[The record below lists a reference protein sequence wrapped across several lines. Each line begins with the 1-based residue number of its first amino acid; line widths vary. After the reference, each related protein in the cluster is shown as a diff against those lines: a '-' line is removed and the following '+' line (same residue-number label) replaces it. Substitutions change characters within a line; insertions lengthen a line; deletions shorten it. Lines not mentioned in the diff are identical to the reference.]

1 MGSDARDVL
10 GLPSTGPPKPATP
23 KVQKPK
29 VRGPS
34 RCNRFPNLFHRVLI
48 IVAGMSREVLDLK
61 YEGAPP
67 ISIVAPKFKEKPK
80 LPFKP
85 RPWEETP
92 FGNSA
97 RKDGLILRHWR
108 RKGDVSNAAALPVTP
123 ADSNA
128 ASEMEQDEKAATA
141 LPDSH
146 WAKFNVKVDRP
157 HYTDEQYETH
167 LKNDDWS
174 KEETDY
180 LVELA
185 TDFDLRWVVIADRY
199 EYQPKQQPT
208 ENEDSMAVTLQAKPR
223 TQEDMKARYYD
234 VAAKTMVLH
243 NPLSSMSS
251 SEFDAHEKMTK
262 YNPEQ
267 EKKRKMFA
275 EQLMSRT
282 DEEKYEEEMLL
293 KELSRIVL
301 NQEKLFNERKAL
313 YDRLGTP
320 PGPPQTH
327 STAMYQSSQG
337 LTQLM
342 QSLLAQNKSKEL
354 EKKEKRRSAM
364 GAEGEFPG
372 GASGLERSHRQSI
385 SGGLDKRYSFGH
397 GGPRQLSAREEQK
410 YGVSH
415 PNERLTGG
423 VQFRHERITKA
434 GQAKSGVQTS
444 RISAALTELKIPHR
458 LTMPTA
464 KVVTEYEK
472 LIEGI
477 KTLLE
482 VRKLSEKL
490 DGEIKVWQAQK
501 EQQEAKDRGEEVK
514 EEEPGSSSSQAVGNE
529 NENENEEE
537 EEEEE
542 DTKEIVDEQA
552 ERRRKAEA
560 EDDDDDDDEEEEGD
574 DNNNDDD
581 DGDED
586 KEGGKEEQEEEED
599 EEEESDEDVSLKA
612 RNKDAQAGDHSPGN
626 QDGEEEEEEEEE
638 GEDEDEEMPDQAQTQ
653 TQTQADEN
661 NENEKDDDDPNA
673 NQDEEEGASSPASAS
688 AAPTTTRSEGLRK
701 RSASVISHVSNKS
714 SKRQRR

>member
-1 MGSDARDVL
+1 
-10 GLPSTGPPKPATP
+10 
-23 KVQKPK
+23 
-29 VRGPS
+29 
-34 RCNRFPNLFHRVLI
+34 
-48 IVAGMSREVLDLK
+48 MSREVLDLK

-128 ASEMEQDEKAATA
+128 ASEMEQDEKAAPT
-141 LPDSH
+141 LSDSH

-157 HYTDEQYETH
+157 QYTVEQYETH

-180 LVELA
+180 LVDLA
-185 TDFDLRWVVIADRY
+185 TDFDLRWIVIADRY
-199 EYQPKQQPT
+199 EYQPKEQPK
-208 ENEDSMAVTLQAKPR
+208 ENEDSMAVTPQAKPR

-262 YNPEQ
+262 YDPNQ
-267 EKKRKMFA
+267 EKKRKMYA
-275 EQLMSRT
+275 EQLMNRT

-320 PGPPQTH
+320 PGLPQTH
-327 STAMYQSSQG
+327 STAMYQSSAG

-342 QSLLAQNKSKEL
+342 HNLFTQNKNKEL

-364 GAEGEFPG
+364 GAEGDYPG
-372 GASGLERSHRQSI
+372 GPSGLDRSQRHSI
-385 SGGLDKRYSFGH
+385 GGGLDKRYSFGQ

-444 RISAALTELKIPHR
+444 RIGAALTELKIPQR

-464 KVVTEYEK
+464 KVVTEYER
-472 LIEGI
+472 LIESI

-514 EEEPGSSSSQAVGNE
+514 EEEPSQAVE
-529 NENENEEE
+529 NE

-542 DTKEIVDEQA
+542 DTKEIDEQA
-552 ERRRKAEA
+552 ERRMKAEV
-560 EDDDDDDDEEEEGD
+560 EDDDEDEDEENAEEKEEEKEDSDEEASPKESNKDDEEDAEVDENFAGDQDEEEE
-574 DNNNDDD
+574 
-581 DGDED
+581 ED
-586 KEGGKEEQEEEED
+586 
-599 EEEESDEDVSLKA
+599 
-612 RNKDAQAGDHSPGN
+612 
-626 QDGEEEEEEEEE
+626 
-638 GEDEDEEMPDQAQTQ
+638 DEDEEMPEEAEAEAED
-653 TQTQADEN
+653 DN
-661 NENEKDDDDPNA
+661 NEDEDDANA
-673 NQDEEEGASSPASAS
+673 NEENEDDGASSPASPV
-688 AAPTTTRSEGLRK
+688 PTIRSEGLRK

>member
-1 MGSDARDVL
+1 M
-10 GLPSTGPPKPATP
+10 
-23 KVQKPK
+23 
-29 VRGPS
+29 
-34 RCNRFPNLFHRVLI
+34 NEVLI
-48 IVAGMSREVLDLK
+48 LAAGMTREVLDLK

-108 RKGDVSNAAALPVTP
+108 RKGDASNAAALPVTP

-128 ASEMEQDEKAATA
+128 ASEMEQDEKAATT

-146 WAKFNVKVDRP
+146 WAKFNVHVDKVQ
-157 HYTDEQYETH
+157 YTDEQYALH

-180 LVELA
+180 LVDLA

-199 EYQPKQQPT
+199 EYQPMQLPKET
-208 ENEDSMAVTLQAKPR
+208 EDAMAITPQAKQR

-262 YNPEQ
+262 YDPEQ
-267 EKKRKMFA
+267 EKKRKMYV

-301 NQEKLFNERKAL
+301 NQEKLFNERKVL
-313 YDRLGTP
+313 YDLLGAP

-342 QSLLAQNKSKEL
+342 QSLLAQNKNKEL

-364 GAEGEFPG
+364 GAEGDFQG
-372 GASGLERSHRQSI
+372 GPSGMDRSQRLSI
-385 SGGLDKRYSFGH
+385 GGGLDKRYSFGQ

-415 PNERLTGG
+415 PHERLTGG

-444 RISAALTELKIPHR
+444 RITAALTELKIPPR

-477 KTLLE
+477 KILLE

-514 EEEPGSSSSQAVGNE
+514 EEEPGQAVE
-529 NENENEEE
+529 KEE

-542 DTKEIVDEQA
+542 DEDTKQFDEQA
-552 ERRRKAEA
+552 ERRRKVEA
-560 EDDDDDDDEEEEGD
+560 EDDDDDDDDEG
-574 DNNNDDD
+574 NNA
-581 DGDED
+581 E
-586 KEGGKEEQEEEED
+586 GKEEER
-599 EEEESDEDVSLKA
+599 EESDEEVSVKESS
-612 RNKDAQAGDHSPGN
+612 NKDEDEDE
-626 QDGEEEEEEEEE
+626 DGEEEEEEAEAEAEADENSAGDQDEEE
-638 GEDEDEEMPDQAQTQ
+638 GEEEEDEEDDEDEEMPDEPG
-653 TQTQADEN
+653 ADVQVNGDN
-661 NENEKDDDDPNA
+661 NNNQNDDDANANAHANEEKD
-673 NQDEEEGASSPASAS
+673 SPAKN
-688 AAPTTTRSEGLRK
+688 EGLRK

>member
-1 MGSDARDVL
+1 
-10 GLPSTGPPKPATP
+10 
-23 KVQKPK
+23 
-29 VRGPS
+29 
-34 RCNRFPNLFHRVLI
+34 
-48 IVAGMSREVLDLK
+48 MSREVLDLK

-97 RKDGLILRHWR
+97 RKDGLVLRHWR
-108 RKGDVSNAAALPVTP
+108 RKGDVSNAAGLPVTP

-128 ASEMEQDEKAATA
+128 ASEMEQDEKATST
-141 LPDSH
+141 LSDSH

-157 HYTDEQYETH
+157 QYTDEQYETH
-167 LKNDDWS
+167 LKSDEWS

-180 LVELA
+180 LVDLA
-185 TDFDLRWVVIADRY
+185 TEFDLRWIVVADRY
-199 EYQPKQQPT
+199 EYQPREQPK
-208 ENEDSMAVTLQAKPR
+208 ENEASMAVTPQAKPR
-223 TQEDMKARYYD
+223 TQEDMKARYYN
-234 VAAKTMVLH
+234 VAANTMVLH

-251 SEFDAHEKMTK
+251 SEFDTHEKMTK
-262 YNPEQ
+262 YNPDQ
-267 EKKRKMFA
+267 EKKRKMYA
-275 EQLMSRT
+275 EQLMNRT
-282 DEEKYEEEMLL
+282 DEEKNEEEMLL

-313 YDRLGTP
+313 YDRLGPP
-320 PGPPQTH
+320 PGAPQTH

-342 QSLLAQNKSKEL
+342 QNLLTQNKNKEL

-364 GAEGEFPG
+364 GPEGDFPG
-372 GASGLERSHRQSI
+372 GPSGLDRNQRHSM
-385 SGGLDKRYSFGH
+385 SGGPDKRHSFGQ

-444 RISAALTELKIPHR
+444 RIGAALTELKIPQR

-472 LIEGI
+472 LIESI

-490 DGEIKVWQAQK
+490 DAEIKVWQAQK

-514 EEEPGSSSSQAVGNE
+514 EEEPGPVAE
-529 NENENEEE
+529 NRSEEEEDGKEVEGQRRKGEVDDDDEDEEEEGSAEEKEDEEE
-537 EEEEE
+537 EEEKEDSDEEASLKESNKDDEE
-542 DTKEIVDEQA
+542 DAEVESKFAGDQDE
-552 ERRRKAEA
+552 EE
-560 EDDDDDDDEEEEGD
+560 DDEEEEEAEEA
-574 DNNNDDD
+574 
-581 DGDED
+581 ED
-586 KEGGKEEQEEEED
+586 
-599 EEEESDEDVSLKA
+599 
-612 RNKDAQAGDHSPGN
+612 
-626 QDGEEEEEEEEE
+626 
-638 GEDEDEEMPDQAQTQ
+638 DEDEEMPDEPKSGAN
-653 TQTQADEN
+653 EGN
-661 NENEKDDDDPNA
+661 NEDDDDGGNA
-673 NQDEEEGASSPASAS
+673 NEENEDNGASSPASA
-688 AAPTTTRSEGLRK
+688 APTTRSEGLRK

>member
-1 MGSDARDVL
+1 MLSL
-10 GLPSTGPPKPATP
+10 
-23 KVQKPK
+23 
-29 VRGPS
+29 S
-34 RCNRFPNLFHRVLI
+34 RKLDGALSVA
-48 IVAGMSREVLDLK
+48 AGMSREVLDLK

-123 ADSNA
+123 ADSNT
-128 ASEMEQDEKAATA
+128 ASEMEQDEKAATT
-141 LPDSH
+141 LSDSH
-146 WAKFNVKVDRP
+146 WARFNVKVARP
-157 HYTDEQYETH
+157 QYTDEQYETH
-167 LKNDDWS
+167 LRNEDWS

-180 LVELA
+180 LVDLA
-185 TDFDLRWVVIADRY
+185 ADFDLRWVVIADRY
-199 EYQPKQQPT
+199 EYQPKEQPK
-208 ENEDSMAVTLQAKPR
+208 ENEDSMAVTPPAKPR

-262 YNPEQ
+262 YDPNQ
-267 EKKRKMFA
+267 EKKRKMCA
-275 EQLMSRT
+275 EQLMNRT
-282 DEEKYEEEMLL
+282 DEEKNEEEMLL
-293 KELSRIVL
+293 RELSRIVL

-313 YDRLGTP
+313 YDRLGIP
-320 PGPPQTH
+320 PGVPQTH

-342 QSLLAQNKSKEL
+342 QNLLAQNKSKEL

-364 GAEGEFPG
+364 GAEGDFPG
-372 GASGLERSHRQSI
+372 GPSGLDRGQRHSI
-385 SGGLDKRYSFGH
+385 GGGPDKRFSFGQ

-444 RISAALTELKIPHR
+444 RIGAALTELRIPPR

-464 KVVTEYEK
+464 KVVTEYER
-472 LIEGI
+472 LIESI

-514 EEEPGSSSSQAVGNE
+514 EEEPSQAV
-529 NENENEEE
+529 ENEEE
-537 EEEEE
+537 DE
-542 DTKEIVDEQA
+542 TKELDEQA

-560 EDDDDDDDEEEEGD
+560 EDDDEDDEKEEEK
-574 DNNNDDD
+574 
-581 DGDED
+581 ED
-586 KEGGKEEQEEEED
+586 
-599 EEEESDEDVSLKA
+599 SDEDASLKGSH
-612 RNKDAQAGDHSPGN
+612 KDDEDTFAGD
-626 QDGEEEEEEEEE
+626 QDDEEEEEEED
-638 GEDEDEEMPDQAQTQ
+638 EDEEDEEMPDEAEGEVDDDEND
-653 TQTQADEN
+653 ADEGN
-661 NENEKDDDDPNA
+661 ANGENED
-673 NQDEEEGASSPASAS
+673 EGASSPASVAH
-688 AAPTTTRSEGLRK
+688 TTRSEGLRK
-701 RSASVISHVSNKS
+701 RSASVISHISNKS

>member
-1 MGSDARDVL
+1 
-10 GLPSTGPPKPATP
+10 
-23 KVQKPK
+23 
-29 VRGPS
+29 
-34 RCNRFPNLFHRVLI
+34 
-48 IVAGMSREVLDLK
+48 MSREVLDLK

-128 ASEMEQDEKAATA
+128 ASEMEQDEKAAPT
-141 LPDSH
+141 LSDSH
-146 WAKFNVKVDRP
+146 WAKFNVKIDRP
-157 HYTDEQYETH
+157 QYTDEQYKTH

-180 LVELA
+180 LVDLA
-185 TDFDLRWVVIADRY
+185 TDFDLRWVVVADRY
-199 EYQPKQQPT
+199 EYQPKEQPK
-208 ENEDSMAVTLQAKPR
+208 EHEDSMAVTPQAKPR

-234 VAAKTMVLH
+234 VAAKSMVLH

-262 YNPEQ
+262 YNPDQ
-267 EKKRKMFA
+267 EKKRKMYA
-275 EQLMSRT
+275 EQLMNRT

-342 QSLLAQNKSKEL
+342 QNLLAQNKSKEL

-364 GAEGEFPG
+364 GADGDFPG
-372 GASGLERSHRQSI
+372 GPSGMDRSQRHSM
-385 SGGLDKRYSFGH
+385 SGGLDKRYSFGQ

-415 PNERLTGG
+415 PNERLTAG

-444 RISAALTELKIPHR
+444 RIGAALTELKIPQR

-472 LIEGI
+472 LIDGI

-514 EEEPGSSSSQAVGNE
+514 EEEPSQAV
-529 NENENEEE
+529 ENEEE
-537 EEEEE
+537 E
-542 DTKEIVDEQA
+542 DIKEVDEQA
-552 ERRRKAEA
+552 ERRRKVEA
-560 EDDDDDDDEEEEGD
+560 EDDDEDEENAEEKEEDKEDSDEGVSPKESNKDDDEDAEADENFAGD
-574 DNNNDDD
+574 Q
-581 DGDED
+581 DE
-586 KEGGKEEQEEEED
+586 KEEEEED
-599 EEEESDEDVSLKA
+599 
-612 RNKDAQAGDHSPGN
+612 
-626 QDGEEEEEEEEE
+626 
-638 GEDEDEEMPDQAQTQ
+638 DEDEEMPDEAEAE
-653 TQTQADEN
+653 ADDDN
-661 NENEKDDDDPNA
+661 NEDDDANA
-673 NQDEEEGASSPASAS
+673 NEENEDDGASSPASAVPAS
-688 AAPTTTRSEGLRK
+688 RSEGLRK

>member
-1 MGSDARDVL
+1 M
-10 GLPSTGPPKPATP
+10 
-23 KVQKPK
+23 
-29 VRGPS
+29 
-34 RCNRFPNLFHRVLI
+34 LI

-128 ASEMEQDEKAATA
+128 ASEMEQDEKAATT

-146 WAKFNVKVDRP
+146 WAKFNVKIDRP
-157 HYTDEQYETH
+157 QYTNEQYETH

-180 LVELA
+180 LVDLVI
-185 TDFDLRWVVIADRY
+185 DFDLRWIVIADRY
-199 EYQPKQQPT
+199 EYQPKQQPK
-208 ENEDSMAVTLQAKPR
+208 ENEDSMAVTPQAKPR

-262 YNPEQ
+262 YDPDQ
-267 EKKRKMFA
+267 EKRRKKFA

-313 YDRLGTP
+313 YDRLGAP

-342 QSLLAQNKSKEL
+342 QSLLAQNKNKEL

-364 GAEGEFPG
+364 GADGDFPG
-372 GASGLERSHRQSI
+372 GPSGLDRSQRHSM
-385 SGGLDKRYSFGH
+385 GGGPDKRYSFGQ

-444 RISAALTELKIPHR
+444 RISAALTELRIPQR

-472 LIEGI
+472 LIESI

-482 VRKLSEKL
+482 VRKLSEKV

-514 EEEPGSSSSQAVGNE
+514 EEEPSQAV
-529 NENENEEE
+529 ENEEE
-537 EEEEE
+537 EEE
-542 DTKEIVDEQA
+542 DRKGTDERA
-552 ERRRKAEA
+552 GRRRTASAEDEDDEA
-560 EDDDDDDDEEEEGD
+560 EDNDNDNDEDEENAEAKEEGKED
-574 DNNNDDD
+574 S
-581 DGDED
+581 DEEASVKESNRGGEEED
-586 KEGGKEEQEEEED
+586 ADVNGNFAADRDEGEGGEED
-599 EEEESDEDVSLKA
+599 EEEE
-612 RNKDAQAGDHSPGN
+612 
-626 QDGEEEEEEEEE
+626 EEV
-638 GEDEDEEMPDQAQTQ
+638 DEDEEM
-653 TQTQADEN
+653 ADAADAAEA
-661 NENEKDDDDPNA
+661 EMEAEADHDRDDANA
-673 NQDEEEGASSPASAS
+673 NQEDEDNGASSPASA
-688 AAPTTTRSEGLRK
+688 APTTKSEGLRK

>member
-1 MGSDARDVL
+1 
-10 GLPSTGPPKPATP
+10 
-23 KVQKPK
+23 
-29 VRGPS
+29 
-34 RCNRFPNLFHRVLI
+34 
-48 IVAGMSREVLDLK
+48 MSREVLDLK

-128 ASEMEQDEKAATA
+128 ASEMEQDEKAATT
-141 LPDSH
+141 LSDSH
-146 WAKFNVKVDRP
+146 WAKFNVKVDKP

-180 LVELA
+180 LVDLA
-185 TDFDLRWVVIADRY
+185 TDFDLRWVVVADRY
-199 EYQPKQQPT
+199 EYQPKEQPK
-208 ENEDSMAVTLQAKPR
+208 ESEDSMAVTPQTRPR

-262 YNPEQ
+262 YDPDQ
-267 EKKRKMFA
+267 EKKRKKYV

-320 PGPPQTH
+320 PGPPQSH

-342 QSLLAQNKSKEL
+342 QSLLAQNKNKEL

-364 GAEGEFPG
+364 GPDGDFPG
-372 GASGLERSHRQSI
+372 GLSGMDRSQRHSI
-385 SGGLDKRYSFGH
+385 GGGLDKRYSFGQ

-444 RISAALTELKIPHR
+444 RISAALTELKIPPR

-472 LIEGI
+472 LIESI

-514 EEEPGSSSSQAVGNE
+514 EEEPSQAV
-529 NENENEEE
+529 ENEEE
-537 EEEEE
+537 ED
-542 DTKEIVDEQA
+542 DTKEVDEQA
-552 ERRRKAEA
+552 ERRRKVEA
-560 EDDDDDDDEEEEGD
+560 EDDDEAEDHDEDEENNVEEKEEEKDDSDEETSVKESNKDEEEDAEVDENFGEDQDEEEE
-574 DNNNDDD
+574 
-581 DGDED
+581 ED
-586 KEGGKEEQEEEED
+586 
-599 EEEESDEDVSLKA
+599 
-612 RNKDAQAGDHSPGN
+612 
-626 QDGEEEEEEEEE
+626 
-638 GEDEDEEMPDQAQTQ
+638 DEDEEM
-653 TQTQADEN
+653 ADEAEVEAEAEADGDN
-661 NENEKDDDDPNA
+661 NEDEDDDADA
-673 NQDEEEGASSPASAS
+673 KEENEDDGASSPIS
-688 AAPTTTRSEGLRK
+688 AAATTKSEGLRK

-714 SKRQRR
+714 FKRQRR

>member
-1 MGSDARDVL
+1 MSSPCE
-10 GLPSTGPPKPATP
+10 GLNG
-23 KVQKPK
+23 
-29 VRGPS
+29 
-34 RCNRFPNLFHRVLI
+34 VLI
-48 IVAGMSREVLDLK
+48 SVAGMSREVLDLK

-123 ADSNA
+123 ADSNI
-128 ASEMEQDEKAATA
+128 ASEMDQDEKAAPT
-141 LPDSH
+141 LSDSH
-146 WAKFNVKVDRP
+146 WAKFNVKIDKP
-157 HYTDEQYETH
+157 QYTDEQYESH

-180 LVELA
+180 LVDLA
-185 TDFDLRWVVIADRY
+185 IDFDLRWIVIADRY
-199 EYQPKQQPT
+199 EYQPKEQPK
-208 ENEDSMAVTLQAKPR
+208 ENEDSMVVTLQAKPR
-223 TQEDMKARYYD
+223 TQEDMKARYYS
-234 VAAKTMVLH
+234 VAAKSMVLH

-251 SEFDAHEKMTK
+251 TEFDAHEKMTK
-262 YNPEQ
+262 YDPAQ
-267 EKKRKMFA
+267 EKKRKMYA
-275 EQLMSRT
+275 EQLMNRT

-342 QSLLAQNKSKEL
+342 QNLLAQNKNRDL
-354 EKKEKRRSAM
+354 EKKEKRRSAP
-364 GAEGEFPG
+364 GAEGDF
-372 GASGLERSHRQSI
+372 SGPSGMDRSQRHSM
-385 SGGLDKRYSFGH
+385 SGSLDKRYSFGQ

-434 GQAKSGVQTS
+434 AQAKSGVQTS
-444 RISAALTELKIPHR
+444 RIGAALTELKIPPR

-472 LIEGI
+472 LIEVI

-501 EQQEAKDRGEEVK
+501 EQKEAKDRGEEVK
-514 EEEPGSSSSQAVGNE
+514 EEEPIQVVE
-529 NENENEEE
+529 N
-537 EEEEE
+537 EEEE
-542 DTKEIVDEQA
+542 DTKEVVDEQA

-560 EDDDDDDDEEEEGD
+560 EDDDDDEDEGNAEQKEDSEEETSPKESNKDEDENFAADQDEEESE
-574 DNNNDDD
+574 
-581 DGDED
+581 
-586 KEGGKEEQEEEED
+586 
-599 EEEESDEDVSLKA
+599 
-612 RNKDAQAGDHSPGN
+612 
-626 QDGEEEEEEEEE
+626 
-638 GEDEDEEMPDQAQTQ
+638 EDEEMPDEAEAE
-653 TQTQADEN
+653 ADDDNN
-661 NENEKDDDDPNA
+661 NEDDDAEA
-673 NQDEEEGASSPASAS
+673 NGENENDDDGASSPASA
-688 AAPTTTRSEGLRK
+688 APTTTKSEGLRK
-701 RSASVISHVSNKS
+701 RSASVISHVSTKS

>member
-1 MGSDARDVL
+1 MWSLSEILNG
-10 GLPSTGPPKPATP
+10 
-23 KVQKPK
+23 
-29 VRGPS
+29 
-34 RCNRFPNLFHRVLI
+34 VLI
-48 IVAGMSREVLDLK
+48 FVAGMSREVLDLK

-67 ISIVAPKFKEKPK
+67 ISIVAPKFKDKPK

-85 RPWEETP
+85 RPWEETA

-108 RKGDVSNAAALPVTP
+108 RKGDIPNAAALPVTP

-128 ASEMEQDEKAATA
+128 ASEMEQDEKAAPT

-146 WAKFNVKVDRP
+146 WAKFNIKVDRP
-157 HYTDEQYETH
+157 QYSDEQYETH

-180 LVELA
+180 LVDLA

-199 EYQPKQQPT
+199 EYQPKEQPK
-208 ENEDSMAVTLQAKPR
+208 ENEDSMAVTPQAKPR
-223 TQEDMKARYYD
+223 SQEDMKARYYD

-251 SEFDAHEKMTK
+251 SEFDVHEKMTK
-262 YNPEQ
+262 YDPDQ
-267 EKKRKMFA
+267 EKKRKMYA
-275 EQLMSRT
+275 EQLMNRT

-342 QSLLAQNKSKEL
+342 QNLLAQNKNKEL

-364 GAEGEFPG
+364 GVEGDFPG
-372 GASGLERSHRQSI
+372 GPSGMDRSQRHSI
-385 SGGLDKRYSFGH
+385 GGGPDKRFSFGQ

-444 RISAALTELKIPHR
+444 RIGAALTELKIPQR

-472 LIEGI
+472 LIESI

-482 VRKLSEKL
+482 VRKLREKL
-490 DGEIKVWQAQK
+490 EAEIKVWQAQK

-514 EEEPGSSSSQAVGNE
+514 EEEPSQVVE
-529 NENENEEE
+529 N
-537 EEEEE
+537 EEEE
-542 DTKEIVDEQA
+542 DTKEVDEQA

-560 EDDDDDDDEEEEGD
+560 EDDDEDEENAEEKDEEKEDSDDGVSPKESNKDEEEDAEV
-574 DNNNDDD
+574 
-581 DGDED
+581 DE
-586 KEGGKEEQEEEED
+586 
-599 EEEESDEDVSLKA
+599 
-612 RNKDAQAGDHSPGN
+612 NFAGD
-626 QDGEEEEEEEEE
+626 QDEEEEEEED
-638 GEDEDEEMPDQAQTQ
+638 DEDEEMR
-653 TQTQADEN
+653 DEAEAEVDDDN
-661 NENEKDDDDPNA
+661 NEDDDANA
-673 NQDEEEGASSPASAS
+673 NEENEDNGASSPPSP
-688 AAPTTTRSEGLRK
+688 APTTRSEGLRK

>member
-1 MGSDARDVL
+1 
-10 GLPSTGPPKPATP
+10 
-23 KVQKPK
+23 
-29 VRGPS
+29 
-34 RCNRFPNLFHRVLI
+34 
-48 IVAGMSREVLDLK
+48 MSREVLDLK

-108 RKGDVSNAAALPVTP
+108 RKGDVSNAPALPVTP
-123 ADSNA
+123 ADSNT
-128 ASEMEQDEKAATA
+128 ASEMEQDEKATTTIS
-141 LPDSH
+141 DSH
-146 WAKFNVKVDRP
+146 WAKFNVKVDKP
-157 HYTDEQYETH
+157 QYTDEQYEIH

-174 KEETDY
+174 KDETDY

-185 TDFDLRWVVIADRY
+185 ADFDLRWVVVADRY
-199 EYQPKQQPT
+199 EYQPKQQAK
-208 ENEDSMAVTLQAKPR
+208 EEDGSMSVTPQIKPR

-262 YNPEQ
+262 YDPNK
-267 EKKRKMFA
+267 EKRRKMFA

-313 YDRLGTP
+313 YDRLGAP
-320 PGPPQTH
+320 PGPPQSH

-342 QSLLAQNKSKEL
+342 QSLLAQNKTKEL

-372 GASGLERSHRQSI
+372 GMSGIDRSQRHSM
-385 SGGLDKRYSFGH
+385 SGGLDKRYSFGQ

-444 RISAALTELKIPHR
+444 RISAALTELKIPAR

-472 LIEGI
+472 LIESI

-482 VRKLSEKL
+482 VRKMSEKL

-514 EEEPGSSSSQAVGNE
+514 EEEPSQAAGYG
-529 NENENEEE
+529 
-537 EEEEE
+537 EEE
-542 DTKEIVDEQA
+542 DEEEDMKVLDEQA
-552 ERRRKAEA
+552 ERRRKVEA
-560 EDDDDDDDEEEEGD
+560 EDDDEDEE
-574 DNNNDDD
+574 NANTNNDAEEK
-581 DGDED
+581 G
-586 KEGGKEEQEEEED
+586 EEQEDSDEETSVKESSHKDEEEED
-599 EEEESDEDVSLKA
+599 EDAEVEESFAADQVD
-612 RNKDAQAGDHSPGN
+612 
-626 QDGEEEEEEEEE
+626 
-638 GEDEDEEMPDQAQTQ
+638 EDEDEEMPDE
-653 TQTQADEN
+653 ADAEGEAEVEAETEVNGVN
-661 NENEKDDDDPNA
+661 NQDDDDGENV
-673 NQDEEEGASSPASAS
+673 NEENEDDGASSPASAV
-688 AAPTTTRSEGLRK
+688 PTTRSEGLRK

-714 SKRQRR
+714 SKRQKR

>member
-1 MGSDARDVL
+1 MLSLSQNFDGA
-10 GLPSTGPPKPATP
+10 
-23 KVQKPK
+23 
-29 VRGPS
+29 
-34 RCNRFPNLFHRVLI
+34 LI
-48 IVAGMSREVLDLK
+48 VVAGMSREVLDLK

-85 RPWEETP
+85 RPWEETL

-108 RKGDVSNAAALPVTP
+108 RKGDVSNGATLPVTP

-128 ASEMEQDEKAATA
+128 ASEMEQDEKAATT
-141 LPDSH
+141 LSDSH
-146 WAKFNVKVDRP
+146 WAKFNIKVAKP
-157 HYTDEQYETH
+157 QYTDEQYETH
-167 LKNDDWS
+167 LKNEDWS
-174 KEETDY
+174 MEETDY
-180 LVELA
+180 LVDLA

-199 EYQPKQQPT
+199 EYKPKEQPK
-208 ENEDSMAVTLQAKPR
+208 ENEDSMAVTPQAKPR

-251 SEFDAHEKMTK
+251 SEFETHEKMTK
-262 YNPEQ
+262 YDPIQ
-267 EKKRKMFA
+267 EKKRKMYA
-275 EQLMSRT
+275 EQLMNRT
-282 DEEKYEEEMLL
+282 EEEKYEEEMLL
-293 KELSRIVL
+293 RELSRIVL

-313 YDRLGTP
+313 YDRLGAP
-320 PGPPQTH
+320 PGVPQTH

-342 QSLLAQNKSKEL
+342 QNLLAQNKSKEL

-364 GAEGEFPG
+364 GADGDFPG
-372 GASGLERSHRQSI
+372 GPSGLDRSQRHSI
-385 SGGLDKRYSFGH
+385 GGGPDKRYSFGQ

-444 RISAALTELKIPHR
+444 RISAALTELRIPQR

-472 LIEGI
+472 LIESI

-514 EEEPGSSSSQAVGNE
+514 EEEPSQVI
-529 NENENEEE
+529 ENEEE
-537 EEEEE
+537 DE
-542 DTKEIVDEQA
+542 TKEADEQA

-560 EDDDDDDDEEEEGD
+560 EDDDNDDDDNDDDDDENAEEKED
-574 DNNNDDD
+574 EKEDS
-581 DGDED
+581 DED
-586 KEGGKEEQEEEED
+586 ASLKGNDNFAGDQDEEEED
-599 EEEESDEDVSLKA
+599 DD
-612 RNKDAQAGDHSPGN
+612 
-626 QDGEEEEEEEEE
+626 E
-638 GEDEDEEMPDQAQTQ
+638 GEDEDEEMPDEAE
-653 TQTQADEN
+653 AEVDDDEN
-661 NENEKDDDDPNA
+661 DDDDANA
-673 NQDEEEGASSPASAS
+673 NEENEDDGASSPASA
-688 AAPTTTRSEGLRK
+688 APTTRSEGLRK

>member
-1 MGSDARDVL
+1 MWSLSDIL
-10 GLPSTGPPKPATP
+10 
-23 KVQKPK
+23 
-29 VRGPS
+29 
-34 RCNRFPNLFHRVLI
+34 NEVLI
-48 IVAGMSREVLDLK
+48 FVAGMSREVLDLK

-67 ISIVAPKFKEKPK
+67 ISIVAPKFKDKPK

-85 RPWEETP
+85 RPWEETA

-108 RKGDVSNAAALPVTP
+108 RKGDISNAAALPVTP

-128 ASEMEQDEKAATA
+128 ASEMEQDEKAAPT
-141 LPDSH
+141 LSDSH
-146 WAKFNVKVDRP
+146 WAKFNIKVDRP
-157 HYTDEQYETH
+157 QYTDEQYETH
-167 LKNDDWS
+167 LQNDDWS

-180 LVELA
+180 LVDLA
-185 TDFDLRWVVIADRY
+185 TDFDLRWIVIADRY
-199 EYQPKQQPT
+199 EYQPKEQPK
-208 ENEDSMAVTLQAKPR
+208 ENEDSMAITPQAKPR
-223 TQEDMKARYYD
+223 SQEDMKARYYD

-251 SEFDAHEKMTK
+251 SEFDLHEKMTK
-262 YNPEQ
+262 YDPDQ
-267 EKKRKMFA
+267 EKKRKMYA
-275 EQLMSRT
+275 EQLMNRT

-342 QSLLAQNKSKEL
+342 QNLLAQNKNKEL

-364 GAEGEFPG
+364 GVEGDFPG
-372 GASGLERSHRQSI
+372 GPSGMDRSQRHSI
-385 SGGLDKRYSFGH
+385 GGGLDKRYSFGQ

-444 RISAALTELKIPHR
+444 RIGAALIELKIPQR

-472 LIEGI
+472 LIESI

-514 EEEPGSSSSQAVGNE
+514 EEEPSQVVE
-529 NENENEEE
+529 N
-537 EEEEE
+537 EEEE
-542 DTKEIVDEQA
+542 DTKEVDEQA

-560 EDDDDDDDEEEEGD
+560 EDDDEDEENAEEKEEEKEDSDDGVSPKESNKDEEEDAEVDEHFAGD
-574 DNNNDDD
+574 Q
-581 DGDED
+581 DE
-586 KEGGKEEQEEEED
+586 EEAEEED
-599 EEEESDEDVSLKA
+599 
-612 RNKDAQAGDHSPGN
+612 
-626 QDGEEEEEEEEE
+626 
-638 GEDEDEEMPDQAQTQ
+638 DEDEEMPDEAE
-653 TQTQADEN
+653 AEVDDDN
-661 NENEKDDDDPNA
+661 NEDDDANA
-673 NQDEEEGASSPASAS
+673 NEENEDDGASSPPSP
-688 AAPTTTRSEGLRK
+688 APTTRSEGLRK

>member
-1 MGSDARDVL
+1 
-10 GLPSTGPPKPATP
+10 
-23 KVQKPK
+23 
-29 VRGPS
+29 
-34 RCNRFPNLFHRVLI
+34 
-48 IVAGMSREVLDLK
+48 MSREVLDLK

-128 ASEMEQDEKAATA
+128 ASEMEQDEKAAPT
-141 LPDSH
+141 LSDSH
-146 WAKFNVKVDRP
+146 WAKFNVKIDRP
-157 HYTDEQYETH
+157 QYTDEQYETH

-180 LVELA
+180 LVDLA
-185 TDFDLRWVVIADRY
+185 TDFDLRWVVVADRY
-199 EYQPKQQPT
+199 EYQPKEQPK
-208 ENEDSMAVTLQAKPR
+208 EHEDSMAVTPQAKPR

-234 VAAKTMVLH
+234 VAAKSMVLH

-262 YNPEQ
+262 YNPDQ
-267 EKKRKMFA
+267 EKKRKMYA
-275 EQLMSRT
+275 EQLMNRT

-342 QSLLAQNKSKEL
+342 QNLLAQNKSKEL

-364 GAEGEFPG
+364 GADGDFPG
-372 GASGLERSHRQSI
+372 GPSGMDRSQRHSM
-385 SGGLDKRYSFGH
+385 SGGLDKRYSFGQ

-415 PNERLTGG
+415 PNERLTAG

-444 RISAALTELKIPHR
+444 RIGAALTELKIPQR

-472 LIEGI
+472 LIDGI

-514 EEEPGSSSSQAVGNE
+514 EEEPSQAV
-529 NENENEEE
+529 ENEEE
-537 EEEEE
+537 E
-542 DTKEIVDEQA
+542 DIKEVDEQA
-552 ERRRKAEA
+552 ERRRKVEA
-560 EDDDDDDDEEEEGD
+560 EDDDEDEENAEEKEEDKEDSDEGVSPKESNKDDDEDAEADENFAGD
-574 DNNNDDD
+574 Q
-581 DGDED
+581 DE
-586 KEGGKEEQEEEED
+586 KEEEEED
-599 EEEESDEDVSLKA
+599 
-612 RNKDAQAGDHSPGN
+612 
-626 QDGEEEEEEEEE
+626 
-638 GEDEDEEMPDQAQTQ
+638 DEDEEMPDEAEAE
-653 TQTQADEN
+653 ADDDN
-661 NENEKDDDDPNA
+661 NEDDDANA
-673 NQDEEEGASSPASAS
+673 NEENEDDGASSPASAVPAS
-688 AAPTTTRSEGLRK
+688 RSEGLRK

>member
-1 MGSDARDVL
+1 MCWAC
-10 GLPSTGPPKPATP
+10 PA
-23 KVQKPK
+23 QAH
-29 VRGPS
+29 PS
-34 RCNRFPNLFHRVLI
+34 RQHQKCKSRRSEAQVGVIAFPNLFNRVLI
-48 IVAGMSREVLDLK
+48 LVAGMSREVLDLK

-141 LPDSH
+141 LSDSH
-146 WAKFNVKVDRP
+146 WAKFNVKIDRP

-185 TDFDLRWVVIADRY
+185 TDFDLRWLVVADRY
-199 EYQPKQQPT
+199 EYQPKQQPQ
-208 ENEDSMAVTLQAKPR
+208 ENEDSIAVTPQAKPR

-313 YDRLGTP
+313 YDRLGIP

-364 GAEGEFPG
+364 GAEGDFPG

-385 SGGLDKRYSFGH
+385 SGGVDKRYSFGQ

-514 EEEPGSSSSQAVGNE
+514 EEEPGSSSQAVGNE
-529 NENENEEE
+529 NENE

-560 EDDDDDDDEEEEGD
+560 EDDDEEEEGED
-574 DNNNDDD
+574 NNDDD
-581 DGDED
+581 GDDD
-586 KEGGKEEQEEEED
+586 KEGGKEEEEEESDDGVSVKASNKDGEDDAEADENSPGDQDEEEEED
-599 EEEESDEDVSLKA
+599 EDEDVEMP
-612 RNKDAQAGDHSPGN
+612 DGAQAQAQTQANENDDTTAN
-626 QDGEEEEEEEEE
+626 QDNEEEEE
-638 GEDEDEEMPDQAQTQ
+638 
-653 TQTQADEN
+653 
-661 NENEKDDDDPNA
+661 DD
-673 NQDEEEGASSPASAS
+673 GASSPASA
-688 AAPTTTRSEGLRK
+688 APTTTTRSEVLRK